1 MRTIV
6 LAIVKQMCISKALTE
21 TYLQCCV
28 ATDGEFAHDSVSERQ
43 ARQRDFAQRRATC
56 FDKATKALFVGTYI
70 LWIVLGYNQSINQPT
85 NQSID
90 QLQELVSSL

>member
-43 ARQRDFAQRRATC
+43 AR
-56 FDKATKALFVGTYI
+56 
-70 LWIVLGYNQSINQPT
+70 
-85 NQSID
+85 
-90 QLQELVSSL
+90 